1 MLRRIN
7 KDVKTL
13 NSNDYNVSFEHENDV
28 RIIYVEVLGPPDTIY
43 ESGNWKIRIEFP
55 TQYPFKSPCVSFYT
69 KIYHPNVEYN
79 SGAICLDAITTNWTP
94 SYDIL
99 NIVSIFIPQLL
110 SYPNPDDPFNVD
122 AAHLMKTNKDKFNSI
137 VLQNIQQYCYN

>member
-13 NSNDYNVSFEHENDV
+13 NSNDYNVSFEKEDDIKV
-28 RIIYVEVLGPPDTIY
+28 IYVEVLGPKDTIY
-43 ESGNWKIRIEFP
+43 ESGKWKIRIEFP
-55 TQYPFKSPCVSFYT
+55 TQYPFKSPCVSFHT

-110 SYPNPDDPFNVD
+110 SYPNPDDPFNID
-122 AAHLMKTNKDKFNSI
+122 AANLMKTNKDKFNNI